1 MSKPTSTAR
10 AGRAVDDW
18 CDVTVDARTRRSAYL
33 GAVGRDLAAAILGR
47 PTR

>member
-18 CDVTVDARTRRSAYL
+18 CDVTVDARTRRSTYL
-33 GAVGRDLAAAILGR
+33 GTVSRHLAATILGR
-47 PTR
+47 PNR